1 MKSLPLHDYLTDY
14 MATAGLNIEDI
25 DGPPG
30 SPERLLRLVLDG
42 TAKMPLDKVADIA
55 ETLKCDDRAL
65 FRVALAQFYSAD
77 TVGLLERMLGPQ
89 ERRAGEEA
97 WVRFVRSAAP
107 DDIQPPDRFARNMM
121 RTLLKR
127 AASGDV
133 VE

>member
-14 MATAGLNIEDI
+14 MATAGLKIEDI

-42 TAKMPLDKVADIA
+42 TAKMQLDKVADVA
-55 ETLKCDDRAL
+55 AMLKCDDRAL

-77 TVGLLERMLGPQ
+77 TVALLERMLTPH
-89 ERRAGEEA
+89 ESSVGEEA
-97 WVRFVRSAAP
+97 WVNFVRSVAP
-107 DDIQPPDRFARNMM
+107 DDVQPPDRFARRLL

-127 AASGDV
+127 TV
-133 VE
+133 